1 VYEHDT
7 PEGED
12 FTVHSALA
20 EPNAQTL
27 RKDRSGGSFT
37 VTLGDTHI
45 PAFLSNGVLYLQ
57 APLGLFFEAFA
68 EDLPA
73 FLRDMEIRIS
83 DSRGTP
89 FSLNSDG
96 RPVSLA
102 GLAEPS
108 VVSNRRRRR

>member
-1 VYEHDT
+1 MYEHDT

-12 FTVHSALA
+12 FTVHTALA

-37 VTLGDTHI
+37 VTIGDTDL
-45 PAFLSNGVLYLQ
+45 PAFLSNGVLCIQ
-57 APLGLFFEAFA
+57 APVGLFFEAFA

-73 FLRDMEIRIS
+73 FLRDMEVRIS
-83 DSRGTP
+83 DSRGTS

-96 RPVSLA
+96 RPVSLK
-102 GLAEPS
+102 GLAEPR
-108 VVSNRRRRR
+108 VVSNRRWRR

>member
-1 VYEHDT
+1 MYEVHHESGDGYEFHST
-7 PEGED
+7 VQIED
-12 FTVHSALA
+12 AA
-20 EPNAQTL
+20 AL
-27 RKDRSGGSFT
+27 RKDGRDGPFT
-37 VTLGDTHI
+37 VTIGDTDL

-83 DSRGTP
+83 DSRGRP

-96 RPVSLA
+96 RPVSRE
-102 GLAEPS
+102 GLAEPR
-108 VVSNRRRRR
+108 VVSNRRWRR